1 MKILI
6 NTPKLDKLGGVSNH
20 YTGLKKYWRNNVVY
34 NQIGRRFYIPGFFL
48 LPFDII
54 FFIIKLLMFRPELVV
69 LNPSLNQK
77 AYFRDSIYLK
87 VSKLLQFK
95 VVVFFHGW
103 DKQFEKKITK
113 KSFIKSY
120 GVSDSIIILAKEFK
134 NKIRHW
140 GYNNPIFLTTTKVD
154 DKLLK
159 GFTYS
164 PINNKLKVIF
174 FARITYTKGVYIAMD
189 VFTEFQ
195 KLHPKATLDII
206 GDGPELKKA
215 INYASSKE
223 IKNIVF
229 HGQINGENLK
239 QILSQS
245 NINLFPT
252 NHGEGMPTT
261 ILESMAFGHVIITKL
276 VGGLKDFFKSNQMGW
291 AINSDNKDLFLLR
304 LMELAQNTALIDKIG
319 KLNYKYAKD
328 NFYASKVASKLES
341 IFEEISANK

>member
-20 YTGLKKYWRNNVVY
+20 YLGLKKYWKNNIVY
-34 NQIGRRFYIPGFFL
+34 NQTGGRFYIPGFIL

-54 FFIIKLLMFRPELVV
+54 FFILKLLMFRPELVV

-77 AYFRDSIYLK
+77 AYFRDSVFLK

-103 DKQFEKKITK
+103 DKQFEQKITK
-113 KSFIKSY
+113 KSFINRY
-120 GVSDSIIILAKEFK
+120 GVSDSIIILAEEFK

-140 GYNNPIFLTTTKVD
+140 GYKNPLFLTTTKVD
-154 DKLLK
+154 DKLLE
-159 GFTYS
+159 GYHYN
-164 PINNKLKVIF
+164 PINDRLKIIF
-174 FARITYTKGVYIAMD
+174 FSRITHNKGIYMAMD
-189 VFTEFQ
+189 VFTELQ
-195 KLHPKATLDII
+195 KTYTKSTLDIV
-206 GDGPELKKA
+206 GDGPELKNA
-215 INYASSKE
+215 INYASNKE

-245 NINLFPT
+245 NVNLFPT

-261 ILESMAFGHVIITKL
+261 IIESMAFGHVIITKL
-276 VGGLKDFFKSNQMGW
+276 VGGIKDFFMNNKMGW
-291 AINSDNKDLFLLR
+291 ALNSNNKDLFLLR
-304 LMELAQNTALIDKIG
+304 LMELAQNKALINKIG
-319 KLNYKYAKD
+319 ELNYKYAKN
-328 NFYASKVASKLES
+328 NFYASKVAFKLES
-341 IFEEISANK
+341 IFKEISAN